1 MCLFHMFVTAV
12 FFLFLRDLRLPK
24 NEISLGKVSYPF
36 SAFLF
41 SYQLKKAHLLSSLE
55 SPARTSGNS
64 PTHKRTGNTGSTQTA
79 QESHSK
85 YTVIWQLTEVSSVLL
100 G

>member
-12 FFLFLRDLRLPK
+12 FFLFLRGDLRLPK
-24 NEISLGKVSYPF
+24 KEIFSLGKVSYPF
-36 SAFLF
+36 SAFLL

-64 PTHKRTGNTGSTQTA
+64 PTHKRTGSTGSTLRA
-79 QESHSK
+79 QDAHSK
-85 YTVIWQLTEVSSVLL
+85 YTVT
-100 G
+100 